1 MILAILSTLC
11 CFAQGHNRVKI
22 KIHVHGIDNG
32 KLVVQFD
39 DGIVMEEL
47 KLSQGDSILL
57 IDRFINTPYP
67 RVSTIYN
74 RQHFENY
81 FIEGDVAVLN
91 LFYDANKTNAQVY
104 SDKNVNVTV
113 IDTFSNKFYAA
124 LRKDQEVEL
133 SNLNTLFKKHGHEI
147 RTNDSVKY
155 ELTSLIKAINAKSMD
170 FLSGNADDF
179 FSFYYFKDQVLGL
192 TSFIERD
199 PEYYT
204 HLLAYYERTFPDKF
218 RQSGEGKQIVSDLK
232 QRLSP
237 VLLKENMTMPNVY
250 FKDSHGDSILYKN
263 QKESFV
269 LLDFWASWCGPC
281 VQQIPDIKALRD
293 QFSTDNLKI
302 VSISIDRDSA
312 SYINSIKQHKMDWV
326 HSLDKGA
333 VLSSSLGIN
342 SVPTVLLVDRN
353 GKIVYYK
360 NGGKLDVDKIRSIV
374 GKD

>member
-1 MILAILSTLC
+1 M
-11 CFAQGHNRVKI
+11 
-22 KIHVHGIDNG
+22 
-32 KLVVQFD
+32 
-39 DGIVMEEL
+39 
-47 KLSQGDSILL
+47 
-57 IDRFINTPYP
+57 
-67 RVSTIYN
+67 
-74 RQHFENY
+74 
-81 FIEGDVAVLN
+81 
-91 LFYDANKTNAQVY
+91 
-104 SDKNVNVTV
+104 
-113 IDTFSNKFYAA
+113 
-124 LRKDQEVEL
+124 
-133 SNLNTLFKKHGHEI
+133 
-147 RTNDSVKY
+147 
-155 ELTSLIKAINAKSMD
+155 
-170 FLSGNADDF
+170 
-179 FSFYYFKDQVLGL
+179 LGL

-302 VSISIDRDSA
+302 VSISIDGDSA